1 MGENVAKKRKTRR
14 DKGIMTVDKQA
25 RSLLPYFYR
34 PREAN
39 KGDAKAIAKSR
50 IGTNKEFSE
59 ALGVSPE
66 TYKRLCIKL
75 REIEGENDKLK
86 FFFFFLTISGL
97 KGMLKLVKTR
107 KEELKRSG
115 RISRKPRVTKKVKLD
130 QEKAEM
136 YAKKKKDMQ
145 ARWDDWG

>member
-1 MGENVAKKRKTRR
+1 MKENVAKKRKTRR

-34 PREAN
+34 PRETN

-50 IGTNKEFSE
+50 IGTNKEFAI
-59 ALGVSPE
+59 ALGISLE

-75 REIEGENDKLK
+75 REIEDENKKLS
-86 FFFFFLTISGL
+86 FLEENMTISGL

-107 KEELKRSG
+107 KEELKQSG
-115 RISRKPRVTKKVKLD
+115 RISRKPRVTKKAKLD
-130 QEKAEM
+130 QEKAGM
-136 YAKKKKDMQ
+136 YAKKKLDMQ
-145 ARWDDWG
+145 ARWDEWR